1 MQELQELVE
10 EFIAQKRFAVVGA
23 TDNHDKYGYQ
33 IFENLRR
40 RGYEVFPVNPRLNEL
55 EGNKCYPSIGDIP
68 VKVAVVDFV
77 VPPKVTEEILKEC
90 KNLGLNRI
98 WLQPGSESETA
109 IEYCHD
115 NDMKV
120 AHGV

>member
-68 VKVAVVDFV
+68 VKVDVVDFV